1 MDIPIRYNHN
11 TYRIGEVFDIEEEHL
26 RGIEELVVPQISE
39 VPQGQEEIQFEESQ
53 EPEVEEKSID
63 KMTVAELKEYAIQR
77 EIDLG
82 EATKKDDILAVI
94 KGVESN
100 E

>member
-1 MDIPIRYNHN
+1 M
-11 TYRIGEVFDIEEEHL
+11 GEVFDIEEGHL
-26 RGIEELVVPQISE
+26 KDIENLVVPQIS
-39 VPQGQEEIQFEESQ
+39 EESQ

-63 KMTVAELKEYAIQR
+63 KMTVAELKEYANQH

-94 KGVESN
+94 KGAESD

>member
-1 MDIPIRYNHN
+1 MKVKVLDIPIRYGHN
-11 TYRIGEVFDIEEEHL
+11 TYRMGEVFEIEEEYF
-26 RGIEELVVPQISE
+26 RGIEELVVPQAS
-39 VPQGQEEIQFEESQ
+39 EESQ
-53 EPEVEEKSID
+53 EPEAFPLEQIEEKSLD
-63 KMTVAELKEYAIQR
+63 KMTVAELKEYAIQH

-94 KGVESN
+94 KGAESD

>member
-1 MDIPIRYNHN
+1 MKVKVLDIPIRYNHN
-11 TYRIGEVFDIEEEHL
+11 TYRVGEVFEIEEEHL

-39 VPQGQEEIQFEESQ
+39 ESQ
-53 EPEVEEKSID
+53 EPETYPLEEKSID
-63 KMTVAELKEYAIQR
+63 KMTVAELKEYAIQHD
-77 EIDLG
+77 IDLG

-94 KGVESN
+94 KGAESN

>member
-1 MDIPIRYNHN
+1 MKVKVLDIPIRYNHN
-11 TYRIGEVFDIEEEHL
+11 TYRMGEVFDIEEGHL
-26 RGIEELVVPQISE
+26 RDIENLVVPQISE
-39 VPQGQEEIQFEESQ
+39 ELQESEIY
-53 EPEVEEKSID
+53 PLEEKSID
-63 KMTVAELKEYAIQR
+63 KMTVAELKEYAIQH

>member
-1 MDIPIRYNHN
+1 MKVKVLDISIRYNHN
-11 TYRIGEVFDIEEEHL
+11 TYRMGEVFDIEEGHL
-26 RGIEELVVPQISE
+26 KDIENLVVPQIS
-39 VPQGQEEIQFEESQ
+39 EESQ

-63 KMTVAELKEYAIQR
+63 KMTVAELKEYANQH

-94 KGVESN
+94 KGAESD